1 VRKPRS
7 GSAGGDAIT
16 EIVRRLVTTH
26 PDAPARTLA
35 RRLVDECNGAL
46 TLEQA
51 RTRIRTAFGRVGKKQ
66 ARWAVAPRP
75 PRQAGEVFAMPP
87 SVARPWVPCRFP
99 VTGRVGVLSDAHVP
113 YHDDQALA
121 AAVSHLKRAGLAGLL
136 INGDW
141 ADFYAV
147 SRHEKNPK
155 DRDFRGELKA
165 VRESL
170 QWIRQEFPG
179 IPIVYKLGNHEER
192 WQRWLWQHA
201 VEISDEPEMGLD
213 VWLKT
218 QRLGIEIV
226 EDQRI
231 VMVGELPVLHG
242 HELPRGLS
250 SPVNAA
256 RGAFL
261 RTHHTV
267 LVGHSHQ
274 TSGHCD
280 TDLFHRETFVWST
293 GCLCALTPEY
303 ARINRWNH
311 GCAVVEVHDDG
322 QFDVSNLRIA
332 KGVVRTS

>member
-1 VRKPRS
+1 M
-7 GSAGGDAIT
+7 GGDAIT
-16 EIVRRLVTTH
+16 QIVHGLIRRF
-26 PDAPARTLA
+26 PDAPARTIA
-35 RRLVDECNGAL
+35 RRVVEEANGAI

-51 RTRIRTAFGRVGKKQ
+51 RSRVRKAIGQSGKEHRHK
-66 ARWAVAPRP
+66 AVAPRP
-75 PRQAGEVFAMPP
+75 ARQAGVVYEMPR
-87 SVARPWVPCRFP
+87 SVTRPWKPHRFD
-99 VTGRVGVLSDAHVP
+99 VTGRVGVLSDAHIP
-113 YHDDQALA
+113 FHDERALA
-121 AAVSHLKRAGLAGLL
+121 AAVAHLKKAGIAGLL

-147 SRHEKNPK
+147 SRHEKNPR

-170 QWIRQEFPG
+170 QWIRQEFPK

-192 WQRWLWQHA
+192 WQKWLWQHA

-218 QRLGIEIV
+218 ERSGIEIV
-226 EDQRI
+226 DDQRI
-231 VMVGELPVLHG
+231 ILLGELPVLHG

-280 TDLFHRETFVWST
+280 TDLFHRETFVWSA
-293 GCLCALTPEY
+293 GCLCDLTPEY
-303 ARINRWNH
+303 ARVNRWNH
-311 GCAVVEVHDDG
+311 GAAIVEVHADG

-332 KGVVRTS
+332 NGVVRSS